1 MINCGGSKRVST
13 DRPFTKERIS
23 SHQTLR
29 HKKKDGWVST
39 AVHGGRIYD
48 LDDDNGEEDV
58 QEMKEKRKEK
68 ERAD

>member
-1 MINCGGSKRVST
+1 MST
-13 DRPFTKERIS
+13 DRPFTKERID

-58 QEMKEKRKEK
+58 GNEGKK
-68 ERAD
+68 ERKGAC